1 MDGLRSDREAL
12 LVRGAMPK
20 NAIPPGPRGHFLS
33 GSLPEF
39 RSDRL
44 GFLTAC
50 AREHGDLTSFRLG
63 PRRLYLASHPDLI
76 EQLLVTG
83 ERAFPRRPHLLTMN
97 RVLFGES
104 LTVSHGEFWS
114 RQRRLCQPA
123 FRKSRVDAT
132 GSLMASCAERLVAN
146 WADGAVLDM
155 HQEVMSLTMQIAAK
169 TVFDIDVTNE
179 GQIVIGSL
187 NTIMAYLDAR
197 FSSLLQLP
205 DWVPS
210 RENLR
215 LRRLMRMLDAMV
227 YDLIRERRA
236 SGENR
241 GDILS
246 MLLSAEDEA
255 GNRMTDAQVCDEAQ
269 NLFMAGIETTALSLC
284 WTWYLLARHPEVEAR
299 LVEEWRTVLGGL
311 SPTVADVPRLAY
323 TGQVISESMRVRPP
337 SYMIGR
343 EAAHD
348 LNLGGYRIPGG
359 ANVLMSQWV
368 LHRDPRWFDAPEQFQ
383 PERWANGLTS
393 RLPRGVYI
401 PFGIGP
407 RSCIAGR
414 FALLEMI
421 LLLTTIGQR
430 YQLAQETPG
439 HVVRPWPSFA
449 LRPGGGMRMRLQR
462 RAGAEV
468 SAPTR

>member
-1 MDGLRSDREAL
+1 MQ
-12 LVRGAMPK
+12 K
-20 NAIPPGPRGHFLS
+20 NAIPPGPRGHFLA

-39 RSDRL
+39 GSDRL

-83 ERAFPRRPHLLTMN
+83 EKAFQRRPHLLTMN

-123 FRKSRVDAT
+123 FRKSRVDAA
-132 GSLMASCAERLVAN
+132 GSLMASCAERLVAG

-155 HQEVMSLTMQIAAK
+155 HQEVMNLTMHIAAK
-169 TVFDIDVTNE
+169 TVFDIDVTDE
-179 GQIVIGSL
+179 GQIIIPSL
-187 NTIMAYLDAR
+187 NSIMAYIDVR

-205 DWVPS
+205 DWVPTPAI
-210 RENLR
+210 LR

-236 SGENR
+236 SGEDR

-246 MLLSAEDEA
+246 MLLAAEDEA
-255 GNRMTDAQVCDEAQ
+255 GRRMTDAQLCDEVQ
-269 NLFMAGIETTALSLC
+269 NLFMAGVETTALSLC

-299 LVEEWRTVLGGL
+299 LVEEWRTVLGGR
-311 SPTVADVPRLAY
+311 SPTVADVPRLTY
-323 TGQVISESMRVRPP
+323 TEQVISESMRVRPP

-343 EAAHD
+343 EAARD
-348 LNLGGYRIPGG
+348 FDLGGYRIPKG
-359 ANVLMSQWV
+359 ANVLISQWV
-368 LHRDPRWFDAPEQFQ
+368 LHRDPRWFDDPEQFR

-393 RLPRGVYI
+393 RLPRGAYI
-401 PFGIGP
+401 PFGLGP
-407 RSCIAGR
+407 RTCIAAR
-414 FALLEMI
+414 FASLEMI
-421 LLLTTIGQR
+421 MLLATVGQR
-430 YQLAQETPG
+430 CQLTQETPG
-439 HVVRPWPSFA
+439 RAVRPWPSFA
-449 LRPGGGMRMRLQR
+449 LRPDGGMRMRLQR
-462 RAGAEV
+462 RAGAEM
-468 SAPTR
+468 SAPTG